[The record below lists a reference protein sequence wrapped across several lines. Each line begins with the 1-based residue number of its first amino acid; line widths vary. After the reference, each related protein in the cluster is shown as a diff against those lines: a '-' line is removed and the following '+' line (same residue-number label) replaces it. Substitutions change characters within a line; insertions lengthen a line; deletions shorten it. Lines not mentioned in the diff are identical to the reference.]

1 MHASLKM
8 LGAALMAG
16 ALIAGPAQAQQ
27 TTTAPAP
34 AQATQPRPAAPAAA
48 RPAAPAPAAA
58 AGDASQ
64 PAETTATYQDWLMRC
79 VTPADQPRACE
90 VIQKLQVQGQGLVA
104 TIAVGRA
111 DPKSPMIILIQVPQ
125 GVWLPA
131 GMSLKIGENGKELD
145 LEYKRCAQVCVAEA
159 QLDAALVQTM
169 KTTAEAGSFTF
180 QDGAQRPVTLPVSFK
195 GFAPALDASLKP

>member
-8 LGAALMAG
+8 LSAALMAG
-16 ALIAGPAQAQQ
+16 ALIAGPAKAQQ
-27 TTTAPAP
+27 TTTAPTP

-58 AGDASQ
+58 AGDAQ

-131 GMSLKIGENGKELD
+131 GISLKIGENGKEID

-159 QLDAALVQTM
+159 QLDAALVQAM

-180 QDGAQRPVTLPVSFK
+180 QDGAQRPVTLPISFK